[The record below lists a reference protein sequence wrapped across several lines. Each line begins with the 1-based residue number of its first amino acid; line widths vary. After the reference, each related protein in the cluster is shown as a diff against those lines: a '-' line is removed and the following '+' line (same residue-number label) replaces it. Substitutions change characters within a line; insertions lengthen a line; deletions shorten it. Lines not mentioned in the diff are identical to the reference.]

1 MRYTEDV
8 RLSTILFQTTLTQ
21 ESNTMSDSTS
31 LHNLEAR
38 VAFQEQSID
47 QLSDALARQ
56 ELELEKM
63 SRMIHHLG
71 QRIKELSDGN
81 PLGED
86 NQPPPHY

>member
-1 MRYTEDV
+1 
-8 RLSTILFQTTLTQ
+8 
-21 ESNTMSDSTS
+21 MSDSTP

-56 ELELEKM
+56 ELELDKM
-63 SRMIHHLG
+63 LRLIHHLS

-81 PLGED
+81 PLGDD